1 MIILF
6 ADSWNPFCR
15 PLVRFFESLK
25 QQGRE
30 DAFVVDM
37 SANYNIAAGLGVVAT
52 PSIVVMAKGKP
63 VKIKRRGWE
72 EDYKCKL

>member
-1 MIILF
+1 
-6 ADSWNPFCR
+6 
-15 PLVRFFESLK
+15 
-25 QQGRE
+25 
-30 DAFVVDM
+30 M